1 MTEVISKTRTAN
13 ENEFFFHTYTNIG
26 NSDEFKRFLDYIN
39 THSNIIIEKVSYQ
52 TIDQMSVGNHHGGPY
67 NLKITGKKDG
77 K

>member
-39 THSNIIIEKVSYQ
+39 THSNINIEKVSYQ
-52 TIDQMSVGNHHGGPY
+52 TIDQMSIGTHHGGPY
-67 NLKITGKKDG
+67 NLKITGKSKF
-77 K
+77 